1 MPTHFNPVPL
11 GKGTGIAIV
20 TPFTPEGRIDY
31 SALERLIDHWIDG
44 GVDYLVVMGTTGENV
59 TLEKEEKI
67 ALFDYCS
74 DAIAGRVPLV
84 VGIGGNYTEE
94 IIRNFSLYD
103 LSKASAVLSVSPY
116 YNKPNMHGVYEHFA
130 QVAKNSPIPV
140 ILYNVPG
147 RTGSNMT
154 AEVTLKLAAD
164 FSNIL
169 GIKEA
174 SGNLDQI
181 SRIIK
186 QTPREDF
193 RVISGDDNLTLPIL
207 ASGGDG
213 VISVVANAYPAKFS
227 QMVRL
232 CLDGKFSEARRHHY
246 DLFDFTNLLFAD
258 GSPGGVKTA
267 LEEMGFCSSKLRL
280 PLMLPSDS
288 VAEAIRSFVKHNPDA

>member
-1 MPTHFNPVPL
+1 MPTHFN

-20 TPFTPEGRIDY
+20 TPFTPEGAIDY
-31 SALERLIDHWIDG
+31 PAMKKLIEHWING

-67 ALFDYCS
+67 QLFDFC
-74 DAIAGRVPLV
+74 AQTIAGRVPLV
-84 VGIGGNYTEE
+84 IGIGGNYTEE

-116 YNKPNMHGVYEHFA
+116 YNKPNMRGVYAHFA
-130 QVAKNSPIPV
+130 QVAKNCPAPV

-154 AEVTLKLAAD
+154 AEVTLKLASD

-174 SGNLDQI
+174 SGNMEQI

-186 QTPREDF
+186 ERPREDF

-213 VISVVANAYPAKFS
+213 VISVVANGYPAKFS
-227 QMVRL
+227 RMVRL
-232 CLDGKFSEARRHHY
+232 CLEGKFAEARKDHY

-258 GSPGGVKTA
+258 GSPGGIKTA
-267 LEEMGFCSSKLRL
+267 LQEMGLCSSILRL
-280 PLMLPSDS
+280 PLMPPSDS
-288 VAEAIRSFVKHNPDA
+288 VAEAIRTFVKQTPDA

>member
-1 MPTHFNPVPL
+1 MPL

-20 TPFTPEGRIDY
+20 TPFTPTGGIDY
-31 SALERLIDHWIDG
+31 PALKRLIDYWIDG

-67 ALFDYCS
+67 QLFDFCA
-74 DAIAGRVPLV
+74 DAISGRVPLV
-84 VGIGGNYTEE
+84 IGIGGNYTDE

-116 YNKPNMHGVYEHFA
+116 YNKPNMQGVYAHFA
-130 QVAKNSPIPV
+130 HVAKHCPVPV

-154 AEVTLKLAAD
+154 ADVTLKLAAD

-186 QTPREDF
+186 QKPREDF
-193 RVISGDDNLTLPIL
+193 HVISGDDNLTLPIL

-227 QMVRL
+227 RMVRH
-232 CLDGKFSEARRHHY
+232 CLEGRFTEARRDHY
-246 DLFDFTNLLFAD
+246 ALFDFTNLLFAD

-267 LEEMGFCSSKLRL
+267 LEEMGYCSSNLRL
-280 PLMLPSDS
+280 PLMPPSDS
-288 VAEAIRSFVKHNPDA
+288 VAGAIRAFVKHNPDA